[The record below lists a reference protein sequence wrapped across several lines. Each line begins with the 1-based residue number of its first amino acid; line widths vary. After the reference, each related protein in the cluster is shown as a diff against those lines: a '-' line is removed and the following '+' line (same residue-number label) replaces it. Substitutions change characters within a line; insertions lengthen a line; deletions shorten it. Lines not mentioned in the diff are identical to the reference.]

1 MSVTRNESR
10 YSGLVKMSAKLSNQ
24 TKTDEVPKAS
34 SCKKD
39 CTSAWEAGQM
49 KNTSVMMIWGATR
62 M

>member
-1 MSVTRNESR
+1 MSVTRKECEILR
-10 YSGLVKMSAKLSNQ
+10 AGEESAKLSNQ
-24 TKTDEVPKAS
+24 TKADAVPKAS